1 MNLAKAPEHGI
12 MYALYTGRVVY
23 EPYDRD
29 RLPSAEEMQK
39 GLLELHLFDEYKEYR
54 FIRSARGDIELCV
67 DDKIISYCDW
77 DEKNVH
83 SDTYTEGKII
93 TLTKGQES
101 PDESKD
107 YVEIVNYIS
116 YDENDLMTI
125 NNYRLKEVR

>member
-1 MNLAKAPEHGI
+1 MA
-12 MYALYTGRVVY
+12 YV
-23 EPYDRD
+23 
-29 RLPSAEEMQK
+29 
-39 GLLELHLFDEYKEYR
+39 
-54 FIRSARGDIELCV
+54 
-67 DDKIISYCDW
+67 
-77 DEKNVH
+77 
-83 SDTYTEGKII
+83 EGKII

>member
-67 DDKIISYCDW
+67 DDKIISYCDR

-107 YVEIVNYIS
+107 SVEIVNYIS

>member
-67 DDKIISYCDW
+67 DDKIISYCDR
-77 DEKNVH
+77 DENNVH

>member
-67 DDKIISYCDW
+67 DDNIISYCDR